1 MSPIHPSTKHQ
12 LFWHDRREEA
22 YATLCSSLITLQHQ
36 IMALMQLR
44 LLNLL
49 VFVLS
54 NLISRLKRKEPLTSS
69 SQFGKR
75 PPMPI
80 QPIEEVSG
88 ISLHPNEANN
98 I

>member
-1 MSPIHPSTKHQ
+1 
-12 LFWHDRREEA
+12 
-22 YATLCSSLITLQHQ
+22 
-36 IMALMQLR
+36 MQLR

-54 NLISRLKRKEPLTSS
+54 NLISNARRKEPLTSS

-88 ISLHPNEANN
+88 ISILTTSDRS
-98 I
+98 